1 MHSTRPLSI
10 SVIDELIQEILRI
23 NKLQSNFL
31 ADAVQTLS
39 KSDIQLFSQYLNYCL
54 DQQLTLGYLAK
65 CYDLIVKDTFTQ
77 QLYFKRH
84 GHYKHSSYAEVESLV
99 YRNAD
104 YMSMYM
110 YGLAI
115 TTFLWPN
122 HAQMKQFFK
131 EMLPKTQSGR
141 YLEIGPGHG
150 FHMMEAM
157 QHSQY
162 DQFLGIDISPT
173 SVLLTQKILSSH
185 YFGQF
190 ENYDIK
196 ECDFLT
202 WEPSDQYDAVVM
214 GEVLEHV
221 EQPQQFLQKIAA
233 LTHGNSHIH
242 VTTCINSPAIDHIYL
257 FKHAQDIANMVKA
270 SGLCIKHQLLI
281 PYQSTTL
288 ATSEQDKLPINIA
301 LILGKV
307 DA

>member
-1 MHSTRPLSI
+1 MQSTKRVSTPL
-10 SVIDELIQEILRI
+10 IDELTQEILRI

-31 ADAVQTLS
+31 SDSVQNLS
-39 KSDIQLFSQYLNYCL
+39 KSNIQLFTQYLNYCL
-54 DQQLTLGYLAK
+54 DQQLTLGYLAE

-84 GHYKHSSYAEVESLV
+84 GHYKYSSYAEVESLV
-99 YRNAD
+99 YRNEA

-122 HAQMKQFFK
+122 HAQMKHFFK
-131 EMLPKTQSGR
+131 EMLPKTQAGQ

-157 QHSQY
+157 QSSQY

-173 SVLLTQKILSSH
+173 SVLLTQNILASH

-190 ENYDIK
+190 ENYTIK
-196 ECDFLT
+196 ECNFLD
-202 WEPSDQYDAVVM
+202 WEPDDQYDAVVM

-221 EQPQQFLQKIAA
+221 EQPQQFLKKIAA
-233 LTHGNSHIH
+233 LTHRNSYIH

-257 FKHAQDIANMVKA
+257 FGHAQEIADMVQA
-270 SGLCIKHQLLI
+270 SGLYIKEQLLI

-288 ATSEQDKLPINIA
+288 AQSEQDKLPINIA
-301 LILGKV
+301 LILGKI

>member
-1 MHSTRPLSI
+1 MHSTKRLSVPL
-10 SVIDELIQEILRI
+10 IDELIQEILRI

-31 ADAVQTLS
+31 ADSVKALS
-39 KSDIQLFSQYLNYCL
+39 KSDTQVFTQYLNYCL
-54 DQQLTLGYLAK
+54 DQQLTLGYLAE

-84 GHYKHSSYAEVESLV
+84 GHYKYSSYAEVESLV
-99 YRNAD
+99 YRNEE

-122 HAQMKQFFK
+122 HAQMKHFFK

-157 QHSQY
+157 QSSQY
-162 DQFLGIDISPT
+162 DQFLGVDISPT
-173 SVLLTQKILSSH
+173 SVFLTQKILSSR
-185 YFGQF
+185 YFGRF
-190 ENYDIK
+190 ENYSIK
-196 ECDFLT
+196 ECDFLA
-202 WEPSDQYDAVVM
+202 WEPNDQYDAVVM

-221 EQPQQFLQKIAA
+221 EQPQKFLKKIAA
-233 LTHGNSHIH
+233 LTHNTSHIH

-257 FKHAQDIANMVKA
+257 FGHAQQIADIVQA
-270 SGLCIKHQLLI
+270 SGLYIKHQLLI

-288 ATSEQDKLPINIA
+288 AQSEQDKLPINIA

-307 DA
+307 DD